1 MEVVFLNRNR
11 ILLLLLTL
19 LVLTGCG
26 GKADIPIS
34 PMESER
40 FTEED
45 YLSAAE
51 VVKKQMSSREF
62 NESADITPLA
72 IRYAGDEKTE
82 AEQDYICTFGDY
94 DEGIV
99 LLSDFQVGE
108 STGPWEPNH
117 TYRNWQWFLARK
129 DGGRWVIVTSGYG

>member
-1 MEVVFLNRNR
+1 MKKYAHFCWLLA
-11 ILLLLLTL
+11 LLLA
-19 LVLTGCG
+19 LTGCG
-26 GKADIPIS
+26 RHSDIPIS
-34 PMESER
+34 PMESDL

-45 YLSAAE
+45 YHSAAE

-62 NESADITPLA
+62 NESADITPLG

-82 AEQDYICTFGDY
+82 AEQEYICTFGDY

-108 STGPWEPNH
+108 STGAWEPDS
-117 TYRNWQWFLARK
+117 TYSGWQWFLARK
-129 DGGRWVIVTSGYG
+129 DGGPWIIVTSGYG

>member
-1 MEVVFLNRNR
+1 MKRNKM
-11 ILLLLLTL
+11 LWLLLTLL

-51 VVKKQMSSREF
+51 VVKMRMTSRKF

-72 IRYAGDEKTE
+72 IRYAGDAKTE

-99 LLSDFQVGE
+99 LLSDFHVGK
-108 STGPWEPNH
+108 STGPWEPNY
-117 TYRNWQWFLARK
+117 TYKNWQWYLARK

>member
-1 MEVVFLNRNR
+1 MKRNK
-11 ILLLLLTL
+11 ILWLLLTL

-108 STGPWEPNH
+108 STGPLEPNH
-117 TYRNWQWFLARK
+117 TYRNWQWYLARK